1 MQRFIMILFAFFVLY
16 QFIFISHSTA
26 AIIQLPQTGQTSC
39 YDSAG
44 TLLLSCAGTGQ
55 DGDIQAGK
63 AWPFQR
69 FTDNSI
75 TTAGDL
81 TVTDKLTGLIW
92 AKDANLMKTRDPSF
106 DTDEI
111 ALDGMVT
118 WRVERAI

>member
-39 YDSAG
+39 YDS
-44 TLLLSCAGTGQ
+44 AGTGQ

-92 AKDANLMKTRDPSF
+92 AKDANLMKTCDPSF

-111 ALDGMVT
+111 AQDGMVT